1 MNITYMRMGKDV
13 FMQFTEKEVQ
23 KGNNHVKI

>member
-23 KGNNHVKI
+23 EGNNHVKI